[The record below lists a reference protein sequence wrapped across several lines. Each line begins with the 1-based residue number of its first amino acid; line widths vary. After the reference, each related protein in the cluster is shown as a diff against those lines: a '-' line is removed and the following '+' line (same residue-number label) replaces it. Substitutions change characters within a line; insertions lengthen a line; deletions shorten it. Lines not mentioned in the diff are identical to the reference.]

1 MKFCSNCGRL
11 LSVKIP
17 AGDDRS
23 RYVCESCGMI
33 HYQNPKMVVGCIP
46 ERGDRILLCRRSI
59 EPRWGKWTIPA
70 GYLENGETVTQG
82 ARRESLEEARARFD
96 ELTPYRLFNIRH
108 VNQMYMIFRGVLA
121 DDDFSRARKAWMW
134 GCSKRRRSLGTS
146 LPSRSFLPLL
156 NTISTTGGAGTLR
169 FRWAISCPNAMGM
182 RDTIQFGD
190 LRHHWGYIYANSASR
205 PIF

>member
-11 LSVKIP
+11 VSVKIP

-121 DDDFSRARKAWMW
+121 DDDFSPGEESLDVGLFEEAAVPWDELAFKVIFTALEHYFND
-134 GCSKRRRSLGTS
+134 RRSGDFTFQVGDI
-146 LPSRSFLPLL
+146 LPECDGDAGYH
-156 NTISTTGGAGTLR
+156 TI
-169 FRWAISCPNAMGM
+169 W
-182 RDTIQFGD
+182 
-190 LRHHWGYIYANSASR
+190 
-205 PIF
+205 